1 MEKYRFDS
9 ATHSMLDKLCV
20 PFAVYQ
26 LVDKRVETILLSD
39 GFCDLFGFEK
49 KDEAYYVMEN
59 DMWRLTH
66 PRIKPELQT
75 KLTVLPLREVSLRS
89 YTAPLPETVP
99 II

>member
-49 KDEAYYVMEN
+49 RTK
-59 DMWRLTH
+59 
-66 PRIKPELQT
+66 RIMLWKT
-75 KLTVLPLREVSLRS
+75 ICGV
-89 YTAPLPETVP
+89 
-99 II
+99 

>member
-66 PRIKPELQT
+66 PEDKARVANE
-75 KLTVLPLREVSLRS
+75 RS